1 MNRSVHLKERAKK
14 EIRITD
20 KKDIFIFALMGI
32 TVVLITAAGVYFRQG
47 FLRIL
52 PLYISLII
60 ALLQTRISRYA
71 SLMGSINSLL
81 YGVVYIYYSLYGSA
95 FSAFLFS
102 FPVQM
107 LTFIRWNK
115 NKWEHST
122 VLRKLSLRQRLI
134 ICAGY
139 VAGLAAMWIILPLIG
154 SQYVF
159 LDSVTNLL
167 GILIYFLTMFAYVEY
182 TFLMI
187 VNGVIGIALY
197 AEMLPETPEIT
208 TYLIF
213 SVYSFICIVFA
224 FFRARKIYANQQ
236 AAANTTESGGA
247 EDEKH
252 GANQ

>member
-1 MNRSVHLKERAKK
+1 LNIETKK
-14 EIRITD
+14 EKSKMSKR
-20 KKDIFIFALMGI
+20 DIFIFVLMGC
-32 TVVLITAAGVYFRQG
+32 TAVLITAAGIYFKQD
-47 FLRIL
+47 FLNIL

-60 ALLQTRISRYA
+60 GMLQSRVNRYA

-81 YGVVYIYYSLYGSA
+81 YGAVYVYYNLYGSA
-95 FSAFLFS
+95 FSAILFS
-102 FPVQM
+102 CPIQL

-122 VLRKLSLRQRLI
+122 KLRKLSGKQRLLI
-134 ICAGY
+134 MAGF
-139 VAGLAAMWIILPLIG
+139 VAALVAMWIILPLIG

-159 LDSVTNLL
+159 LDSLTNLL

-187 VNGVIGIALY
+187 INGIIGISLY
-197 AEMLPETPEIT
+197 ITMLPETPEMT

-224 FFRARKIYANQQ
+224 FLKARKLYDSQQ
-236 AAANTTESGGA
+236 SEVG
-247 EDEKH
+247 K
-252 GANQ
+252 

>member
-1 MNRSVHLKERAKK
+1 MSEKNLS
-14 EIRITD
+14 
-20 KKDIFIFALMGI
+20 KKDIFIFILMGC
-32 TVVLITAAGVYFRQG
+32 TAVLITLAGIHFNQS

-60 ALLQTRISRYA
+60 AMLQSRVNRYSSLL
-71 SLMGSINSLL
+71 GSINSLL
-81 YGVVYIYYSLYGSA
+81 YGAVYFYYDLYGSA
-95 FSAFLFS
+95 FSAVLFS
-102 FPVQM
+102 FPIQL

-115 NKWEHST
+115 NKWKHST
-122 VLRKLSLRQRLI
+122 LLRKLSIKQRLLI
-134 ICAGY
+134 LAGF
-139 VAGLAAMWIILPLIG
+139 AAALAAMWIILPLIG

-159 LDSVTNLL
+159 LDSLTNLL

-197 AEMLPETPEIT
+197 VTMLENTPEMT

-224 FFRARKIYANQQ
+224 FFRAKKLYNSQQ
-236 AAANTTESGGA
+236 TEVKN
-247 EDEKH
+247 E
-252 GANQ
+252 N